1 MTMAMPG
8 AITRVRPAASLR
20 TRRVKKFLSY
30 YRPYRLW
37 LAADLAASCLIAST
51 TLALP
56 ICANLIIRHLAMGTA
71 ASSAIVTLGGVM
83 IGLVAL
89 QALCTAFVDY
99 QGHMVGARMEGDMRA
114 ELFAHYQRLSFAFY
128 DRQRV
133 GQLMARLTV
142 DPLSLGELYHHGPED
157 IVIAAIKFAGAL
169 AILFWLDAALAAA
182 ILAVLPP
189 IAVYAFHYNR
199 RMNRALRGA
208 RDRVGDINAQVEDT
222 LSGIRVVQAFANEAL
237 ETGKFAAANMRFLE
251 SRRDG
256 YRAEALFYTGM
267 TAFTQLITVGVIVFG
282 ALAIL
287 NRAMSLADLLTF
299 VLCVAILIDPIQRM
313 VNLARLYQDGITGF
327 SRFAEMLE
335 IAPDIQDAPHARDW
349 SPGGG
354 AITFDNVS
362 FRYRDDTPHVV
373 EHFSLAIAA
382 GETVALVGAS
392 GAGKTTLCALIPRF
406 YETGAGEIRIDGTPI
421 RDIQLASLRRHIG
434 IVQQDTY
441 LFAGTI
447 AQNLRYGRPDASAA
461 DLVAAAKNAQA
472 HDFIA
477 ALPRSYDTEIG
488 QRGVTLS
495 GGQKQRLAIARVFL
509 RDPAILILDEATSA
523 LDNESEAAVQQA
535 LLRLARGRTTLIIA
549 HRLSTIRHAGRILVL
564 GEQGILEEGRHDDL
578 LAAGG
583 AYARL
588 YAAQR
593 MA

>member
-1 MTMAMPG
+1 MTMAVPG
-8 AITRVRPAASLR
+8 ANTRARPAASLR
-20 TRRVKKFLSY
+20 MRRVTKFLSY

-37 LAADLAASCLIAST
+37 LIADLVASCLIAGT
-51 TLALP
+51 TLLLP
-56 ICANLIIRHLAMGTA
+56 LCANLITRHLTTATIAPGTILGIGAAM
-71 ASSAIVTLGGVM
+71 LG
-83 IGLVAL
+83 LAAL
-89 QALCTAFVDY
+89 QAICTAFVDY
-99 QGHMVGARMEGDMRA
+99 QGHMMGARMEGDMRA
-114 ELFAHYQRLSFAFY
+114 ELFAHYQRLSFGFY

-157 IVIAAIKFAGAL
+157 IAIAAIKFAGAL
-169 AILFWLDAALAAA
+169 AILFWLDAALAAL
-182 ILAVLPP
+182 ILAVLP
-189 IAVYAFHYNR
+189 AMAAYAFHYNR

-222 LSGIRVVQAFANEAL
+222 LAGIRVVQAFANEAV
-237 ETGKFAAANMRFLE
+237 ETAKFADANRRYLE

-256 YRAEALFYTGM
+256 YRAEASFYTGM
-267 TAFTQLITVGVIVFG
+267 TAFTQMITVGVIVIG

-287 NRAMSLADLLTF
+287 RHAMGLADLLTF

-313 VNLARLYQDGITGF
+313 VNLARLAQDGVTGF
-327 SRFAEMLE
+327 ARFAEMLE
-335 IAPDIQDAPHARDW
+335 IAPDIQDAPQARDW

-354 AITFDNVS
+354 AIAFDDVS
-362 FRYRDDTPHVV
+362 FRYRDDTRHVV
-373 EHFSLAIAA
+373 EHLTLAIAA

-406 YETGAGEIRIDGTPI
+406 YETTAGAIRIDGTPV
-421 RDIQLASLRRHIG
+421 RDIRLASLRRHIG

-441 LFAGTI
+441 LFAGTV
-447 AQNLRYGRPDASAA
+447 AQNLRYGRTGASVD
-461 DLVAAAKNAQA
+461 DLIAAAKNAQA
-472 HDFIA
+472 HEFIM
-477 ALPRSYDTEIG
+477 ALPNGYDTEIG

-509 RDPAILILDEATSA
+509 KDPPILILDEATSA
-523 LDNESEAAVQQA
+523 LDNESEAAVQRA
-535 LLRLARGRTTLIIA
+535 LQTLAHGRTTLVIA

-564 GEQGILEEGRHDDL
+564 GEQGIVEDGRHEAL

-588 YAAQR
+588 YAAQTL
-593 MA
+593 A